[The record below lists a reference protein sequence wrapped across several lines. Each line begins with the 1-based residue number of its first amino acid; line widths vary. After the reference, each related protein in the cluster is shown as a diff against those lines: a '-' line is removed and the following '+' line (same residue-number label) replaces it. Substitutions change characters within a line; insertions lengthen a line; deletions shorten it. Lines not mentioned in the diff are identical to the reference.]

1 MKTAIELSVSRIGNS
16 RGIRLPAAIL
26 KKYGITDTLLL
37 EQRPDEIV
45 LRTKRSRKLSW
56 KETFE
61 EMAREKENWSDF
73 DQTTADGLDEH

>member
-1 MKTAIELSVSRIGNS
+1 MKVIEVAVSRIGNS
-16 RGIRLPAAIL
+16 KGIRLPALIL

-45 LRTKRSRKLSW
+45 LRTKLSKKLSW

-61 EMAREKENWSDF
+61 EMAREKEDWADF
-73 DQTTADGLDEH
+73 EQTTADGLDEH